1 MTEDNSRDRDHQVR
15 GYERM
20 LDRLRAFMDQ
30 AGEQGRTRLRE
41 ALEAAKERTVELGEL
56 TREEADRI
64 AGYLQRDV
72 EEAAQYS
79 AATDDDLRGWLQM
92 DLQLVENWVWDRF
105 ASVADRTR
113 LEWIEL
119 QRQLQRAA
127 EYHTGEITGPGVLV
141 CDACGETLSYG
152 KPGRIPPCPKC
163 HASVYRRPVGP
174 EVGESS
180 E

>member
-1 MTEDNSRDRDHQVR
+1 MTEDKSRDQDHHVR

-20 LDRLRAFMDQ
+20 LDRLRAFMEQ
-30 AGEQGRTRLRE
+30 AGEQGRTRLRD
-41 ALEAAKERTVELGEL
+41 ALEAARDKTVELGEL

-79 AATDDDLRGWLQM
+79 ATTDDDLSGWLQM

-119 QRQLQRAA
+119 QHQLQRAA
-127 EYHTGEITGPGVLV
+127 EYHTGEIAGPGALV
-141 CDACGETLSYG
+141 CDGCGETLQYS
-152 KPGRIPPCPKC
+152 KPGRIPPCPRC
-163 HASVYRRPVGP
+163 HGTVYRRPVSAD
-174 EVGESS
+174 ESGAG
-180 E
+180 